1 MPQLSERVKN
11 TFASPF
17 RKFLPLAQE
26 AKERGIRVIHLNIGQ
41 PDFLM
46 PEGSLDGLADQYQQF
61 IPYGDAEGQMPLRK
75 AWCHYYE
82 KFGVFL
88 NTNELIITCGAS
100 EGIYFTLMAV
110 ADPGDEIIV
119 PEPFYANYNGFC
131 QMAGVEIVS
140 LFSSIEEG
148 FPIPDIAA
156 FEAAIGPKT
165 RAILLSN
172 PNNPSGKVYSR
183 PMLEQLAVLAQKHD
197 LFLLVDEAYSEFI
210 YEEFEFN
217 SALTLSGIDRHV
229 VVIDSVSKRFN
240 ACGVRVG
247 AIASRNLDL
256 LQHIARY
263 SRLRLSPP
271 MLGQTFATRAL
282 LLPPDYH
289 QQLRLEFASRR
300 ATILQRLNQMEDVI
314 YHAPEGAFYMFVR
327 LPIDDSDRFC
337 SWLLTDFSHEGKT
350 VMLSPGTGFYATPGK
365 GKDEVR
371 IAYILEK
378 DLLEQ
383 AMDCLQNALAV
394 YPGARKNL
402 LYSYAGT

>member
-1 MPQLSERVKN
+1 MPQLSERVRN

-17 RKFLPLAQE
+17 RKFLPLAQQ
-26 AKERGIRVIHLNIGQ
+26 AKDRGTRVIHLNIGQ

-46 PEGSLDGLADQYQQF
+46 PKGSLDGIADDYLKY

-75 AWCHYYE
+75 AWCSYYE
-82 KFGVFL
+82 KFGVSI
-88 NTNELIITCGAS
+88 NADELIITCGAS
-100 EGIYFTLMAV
+100 EGIYFTLMAI
-110 ADPGDEIIV
+110 ADAGDEIIV

-140 LFSSIEEG
+140 LFSAIEDG
-148 FPIPDIAA
+148 FPIPDISA
-156 FEAAIGPKT
+156 FEQAIGPRTKG
-165 RAILLSN
+165 ILLSN
-172 PNNPSGKVYSR
+172 PNNPSGKVYNLT
-183 PMLEQLAVLAQKHD
+183 MLQSLAGLAKKHN

-210 YEEFEFN
+210 YEDFDFN
-217 SALTLSGIDRHV
+217 SALTLAGIEQNV
-229 VVIDSVSKRFN
+229 VVIDSISKRFN

-247 AIASRNLDL
+247 AIASRNTDL

-282 LLPPDYH
+282 QLPEEYH
-289 QQLRLEFASRR
+289 VHLREEFAMRR
-300 ATILQRLNQMEDVI
+300 ATILNHLNEMDQVL
-314 YHAPEGAFYMFVR
+314 YHAPEGAFYLFVQ

-337 SWLLTDFSHEGKT
+337 AWLLTDFSYDGKT

-365 GKDEVR
+365 GKDEIR

-378 DLLEQ
+378 DQLEE
-383 AMDCLQNALAV
+383 AMDCLANALLV
-394 YPGARKNL
+394 YPGIRRNKA
-402 LYSYAGT
+402 YSLV

>member
-17 RKFLPLAQE
+17 RKYLPLAQQ
-26 AKERGIRVIHLNIGQ
+26 AKDRGTRVIHLNIGQ

-46 PEGSLDGLADQYQQF
+46 PKGSLDGIAEDYLKF

-75 AWCHYYE
+75 SWCEYYK
-82 KFGVFL
+82 KFGVSISAE
-88 NTNELIITCGAS
+88 ELIITSGAS
-100 EGIYFTLMAV
+100 EAIYFTLMSI

-140 LFSSIEEG
+140 LFSSIEDG
-148 FPIPDIAA
+148 FPIPDIEA
-156 FEAAIGPKT
+156 FEEAIGPRTK
-165 RAILLSN
+165 AILLSN
-172 PNNPSGKVYSR
+172 PNNPSGKVYSLD
-183 PMLEQLAVLAQKHD
+183 MLKLLAGLVKKHN
-197 LFLLVDEAYSEFI
+197 LFLLVDEAYSEFV
-210 YEEFEFN
+210 YEGFEFN
-217 SALTLSGIDRHV
+217 SALTLPGIEQNV
-229 VVIDSVSKRFN
+229 VVIDSISKRFN

-247 AIASRNLDL
+247 AIASRNTDL

-263 SRLRLSPP
+263 ARLRLSPP
-271 MLGQTFATRAL
+271 MLGQTFATHAL
-282 LLPPDYH
+282 KLPEEYH
-289 QQLRLEFASRR
+289 IHLREDFSVRR
-300 ATILQRLNQMEDVI
+300 ATILRRLDQMENVL
-314 YHAPEGAFYMFVR
+314 YHAPEGAFYLFVQ
-327 LPIDDSDRFC
+327 LPIDDSDKFC
-337 SWLLTDFSHEGKT
+337 AWLLTDFTYQGKT

-383 AMDCLQNALAV
+383 AMDCLAHALTV
-394 YPGARKNL
+394 YPGIRKNPA
-402 LYSYAGT
+402 YSLV

>member
-1 MPQLSERVKN
+1 MPQLSERVKI

-17 RKFLPLAQE
+17 RKFLPLAQA
-26 AKERGIRVIHLNIGQ
+26 AKDRGTRVIHLNIGQ

-46 PEGSLDGLADQYQQF
+46 PKNSLDGLADEYLKF
-61 IPYGDAEGQMPLRK
+61 IPYGDAEGQMPLRD
-75 AWCHYYE
+75 AWCNYYK
-82 KFGVFL
+82 KFDISI

-100 EGIYFTLMAV
+100 EGIYFTLMSV
-110 ADPGDEIIV
+110 ADAGDEIIV

-140 LFSSIEEG
+140 LFSSIEDG

-165 RAILLSN
+165 KAILLSN
-172 PNNPSGKVYSR
+172 PNNPSGKVYNR
-183 PMLEQLAVLAQKHD
+183 QMLELLADLVKKHH
-197 LFLLVDEAYSEFI
+197 LYLLVDEAYSEFI
-210 YEEFEFN
+210 YEDFEFT
-217 SALTLSGIDRHV
+217 SALTLSGIDQNV
-229 VVIDSVSKRFN
+229 VVIDSISKRFN

-247 AIASRNLDL
+247 AIASRNVDL

-282 LLPPDYH
+282 QISPEYH
-289 QQLRLEFASRR
+289 IHLREEFAERR
-300 ATILQRLNQMEDVI
+300 TTILNRLDQMDDVV
-314 YHAPEGAFYMFVR
+314 YHAPEGAFYMFVQ
-327 LPIDDSDRFC
+327 LPIDDSDKFC
-337 SWLLTDFSHEGKT
+337 AWLLTDFSYEGKT

-378 DLLEQ
+378 DFLEQ

-394 YPGARKNL
+394 YPGTRKNL
-402 LYSYAGT
+402 LYSLV